1 MTKLTPS
8 TQFINV
14 LVQVEQGAGPG
25 QYVVQTFPEVPYV
38 TQADTV
44 LNYQICQT
52 GGQNIVFTGMT
63 VKPAE
68 NDQLSTPSIS
78 ISGKNLTFCDANT
91 SEITLNITFHF
102 EDEEGKKFMH
112 DPQVE
117 NQPEQ

>member
-14 LVQVEQGAGPG
+14 LVQVEQGPEHGH
-25 QYVVQTFPEVPYV
+25 YFVQTAPEVPYV

-44 LNYQICQT
+44 LNYQICDT
-52 GGQNIVFTGMT
+52 SGKNIVFTGMK
-63 VKPAE
+63 VIPIG

-78 ISGKNLTFCDANT
+78 VSGKNLTFCDANT
-91 SEITLNITFHF
+91 SEVTLNITFQF
-102 EDEEGKKFMH
+102 EDQDGYKFTH